1 MEVYSFLKS
10 QIYKAGFTYGLH
22 GGGGGGMGAYV
33 TAQGLLKA

>member
-22 GGGGGGMGAYV
+22 GGGGGGDGGIRNSPGAS
-33 TAQGLLKA
+33 